1 MRPYWFMSFLLLSL
15 GTLLLVCFAVDGV
28 VLNLVKFATVA
39 QGFPLSYW
47 SKSIGIGLIGTV
59 GCLLLVAKKHPV
71 PAALA
76 ISAWW
81 LPLALPSFT
90 LITSLFFLSPNRVAV
105 LVGLLGSLG
114 FSVAL
119 CLLLGQVLVG
129 GFLFISSLKSSTAT
143 GEV

>member
-1 MRPYWFMSFLLLSL
+1 MRPYWFTSFLLLSL
-15 GTLLLVCFAVDGV
+15 GTLLLVFFAVDGV
-28 VLNLVKFATVA
+28 VLNLAKFSAVA

-47 SKSIGIGLIGTV
+47 NKCVGVGLIGTV

-81 LPLALPSFT
+81 LPLALPLFT

-105 LVGLLGSLG
+105 MVGLLGSLG
-114 FSVAL
+114 FAVAL
-119 CLLLGQVLVG
+119 CLLLGQLLVG
-129 GFLFISSLKSSTAT
+129 GFLFASSLKASTAT
-143 GEV
+143 GEI